1 MLYPE
6 AGLSGEV
13 MMLSFQN
20 FAMVIVIG
28 LIAMSWL
35 SFLSVILAG

>member
-1 MLYPE
+1 MF
-6 AGLSGEV
+6 
-13 MMLSFQN
+13 SFQN
-20 FAMVIVIG
+20 FALTVVVG